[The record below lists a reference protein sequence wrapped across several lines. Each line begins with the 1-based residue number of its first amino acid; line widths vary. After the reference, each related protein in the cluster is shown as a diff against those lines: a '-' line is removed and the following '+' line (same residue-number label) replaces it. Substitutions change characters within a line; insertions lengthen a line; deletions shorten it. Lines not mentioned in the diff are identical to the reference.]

1 MNQRQECILESAL
14 DLNSAEIRDYANQGQ
29 EIWCY
34 AEFDMN
40 EQEVETGPKLRLR
53 IHFSYSDVQR
63 FESLLH
69 EWHEY
74 INDDIEDLER
84 IREYLDNLT

>member
-1 MNQRQECILESAL
+1 
-14 DLNSAEIRDYANQGQ
+14 
-29 EIWCY
+29 
-34 AEFDMN
+34 MN

-84 IREYLDNLT
+84 IREYLDNLTMPFGFLKQAASQKQEELSKEDHEDIEQEKKGDN